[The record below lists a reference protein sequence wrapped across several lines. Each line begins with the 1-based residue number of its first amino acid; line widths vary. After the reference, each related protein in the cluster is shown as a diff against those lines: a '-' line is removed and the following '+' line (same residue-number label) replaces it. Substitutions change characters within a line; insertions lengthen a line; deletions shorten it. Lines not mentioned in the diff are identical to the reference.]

1 MDDTLPVV
9 LKERE
14 LALKEKETEA
24 LTVLAS
30 SVNALAS
37 FVTQG
42 GLTQV
47 LSGYA
52 RSQAVKEILGGLAA
66 HDGRDAL
73 DARVLKQ
80 NAVEIVSQV
89 EAVFDKYKEKVMD
102 KSPQDPD
109 IHDGEATFK
118 AWIQDKETNEA

>member
-1 MDDTLPVV
+1 MDENLPVV

-14 LALKEKETEA
+14 LVLKEKETEA
-24 LTVLAS
+24 LTVLANS
-30 SVNALAS
+30 MNAIAN

-66 HDGRDAL
+66 HDGREAL

-80 NAVEIVSQV
+80 NAVEIVQQV

-102 KSPQDPD
+102 KTPQDPD
-109 IHDGEATFK
+109 IHDGEAQFK
-118 AWIQDKETNEA
+118 AWVEKKNNEA